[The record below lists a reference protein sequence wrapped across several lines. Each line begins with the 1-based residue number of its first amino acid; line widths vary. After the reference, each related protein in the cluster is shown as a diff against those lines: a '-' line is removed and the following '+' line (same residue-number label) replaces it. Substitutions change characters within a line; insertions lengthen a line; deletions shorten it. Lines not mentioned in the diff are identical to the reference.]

1 MSKEI
6 KSNSFHVELEE
17 EEFPTI
23 TEITWKNQGGNL
35 EKMMLNFTDD
45 DEVFTFDDDCGGSVT
60 YYRADL
66 PKILKAVE
74 KAIELGWHKV

>member
-6 KSNSFHVELEE
+6 KSNSFHVEVEE
-17 EEFPTI
+17 EDFPTI

-35 EKMMLNFTDD
+35 EKMILSSTSDS
-45 DEVFTFDDDCGGSVT
+45 EVFIFDDDCGDSVE
-60 YYRADL
+60 YYRKDL